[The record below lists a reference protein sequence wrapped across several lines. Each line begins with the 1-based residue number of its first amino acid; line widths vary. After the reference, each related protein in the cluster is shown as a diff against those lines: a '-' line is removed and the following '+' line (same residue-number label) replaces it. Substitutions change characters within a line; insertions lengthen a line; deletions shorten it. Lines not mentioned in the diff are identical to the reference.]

1 MKDEMTLNERCS
13 KIVDVNGNDFQ
24 FEIAIEEA
32 SEFIHAVQ
40 KMKRYKGKKYYNKRP
55 RNKASIKDVINE
67 MADVLVTFKCLRIS
81 IDREYKESF
90 NIDKLIDDIM
100 RQKTAWI
107 EEYDGQ
113 SDTSLTWQ
121 DFKDK

>member
-1 MKDEMTLNERCS
+1 MTEMTLDERCS
-13 KIVDVNGNDFQ
+13 KIVDVNGKDFQ

-40 KMKRYKGKKYYNKRP
+40 KMKRYKGKKYYNKLP
-55 RNKASIKDVINE
+55 SNKASIKDVINE

-90 NIDKLIDDIM
+90 NVDKLIDDIM
-100 RQKTAWI
+100 KQKTAWI
-107 EEYDGQ
+107 ETYDGK

>member
-1 MKDEMTLNERCS
+1 MKEMTLNERCS
-13 KIVDVNGNDFQ
+13 KIVDVNGKDFQ

-40 KMKRYKGKKYYNKRP
+40 KMKRQKGKKYYNKLP

-90 NIDKLIDDIM
+90 DVDKLIDDIM
-100 RQKTAWI
+100 KQKTAWI
-107 EEYDGQ
+107 EKYDGK
-113 SDTSLTWQ
+113 SDISLTWQ
-121 DFKDK
+121 DFK

>member
-1 MKDEMTLNERCS
+1 MKEMTLNERCS
-13 KIVDVNGNDFQ
+13 KIVDVNGKDFQ

-40 KMKRYKGKKYYNKRP
+40 KMKRQKGKKYYNKLP

-90 NIDKLIDDIM
+90 NVDKLIDDIM
-100 RQKTAWI
+100 KQKTAWI
-107 EEYDGQ
+107 EKYDGK
-113 SDTSLTWQ
+113 SDISLTWQ
-121 DFKDK
+121 DFNDE